1 MYSTKT
7 AQDALDYVVRQRGLP
22 DLSAQLVRDA
32 LNEFYTLY
40 YKAEEQANRARLRK
54 SVEIDT
60 TGGYALS
67 LISDLGDDYFE
78 VFKVVAGQPPN
89 QRLPQVLPYEEKEGF
104 YVENEKIYT
113 TAQMTDKVIQVYYT
127 KGVSEITSGVNL
139 EDHTLKVV
147 KTADFVVFKFLLQKF
162 YDNKLQFGLKNE
174 VEQEFMND
182 LARLF
187 KKPVRGFFTGLNPY

>member
-104 YVENEKIYT
+104 YV
-113 TAQMTDKVIQVYYT
+113 
-127 KGVSEITSGVNL
+127 
-139 EDHTLKVV
+139 
-147 KTADFVVFKFLLQKF
+147 
-162 YDNKLQFGLKNE
+162 
-174 VEQEFMND
+174 
-182 LARLF
+182 
-187 KKPVRGFFTGLNPY
+187 